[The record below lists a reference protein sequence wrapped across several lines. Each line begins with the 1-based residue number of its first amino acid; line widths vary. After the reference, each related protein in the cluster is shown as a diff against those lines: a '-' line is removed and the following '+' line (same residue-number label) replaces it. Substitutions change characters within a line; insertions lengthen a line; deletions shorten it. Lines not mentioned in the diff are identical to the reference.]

1 MSYLVLA
8 RKWRPKT
15 FDDLAGQE
23 PITRILTNAVTQGKI
38 SHAYIFS
45 GPRGV
50 GKTSTAR
57 ILAKALNCKEG
68 PTAHPCGVC
77 ESCVSITE
85 GSSVDV
91 IEIDGASN
99 NSVDDIRDLRERV
112 KYAPSGGKY
121 KVYIIDEVHMLSSS
135 AFNALLKTLEEPPS
149 HVIFVLA
156 TTEMK
161 KIPATVLSR
170 CQHMPFRRISSGVIR
185 ARLKHIADTEGINIS
200 SHALGLVAR
209 AADGSMRDSLTILD
223 QISSFT
229 DEISEEQV
237 QNLLGMTDFGML
249 SKTSMALLTGDRAG
263 ILEIIDNLSDQG
275 ADLRA
280 FARELA
286 QFFRDLMIASVVKQP
301 SAVLDLNDEELAAIK
316 QLVAA
321 SSEDQLTLLLSEVM
335 KTETDVR
342 NSSLP
347 RMALEMAL
355 IRASFLSSLKPVKE
369 IIENLDR
376 MTGNRPVNLS
386 VPEPEAKRPESPLT
400 DPQAVPEAAGRSKK
414 KFAPPE
420 EKAASP
426 RKTEPPA
433 STGDEEDVVTSPGL
447 VQDAAEAGEET
458 TDDAP
463 ETVSLPADADFSSV
477 WRKVLSTIDAP
488 LASKLEHAAVELRGS
503 DMQII
508 LNGGQTVFQDTI
520 SKSLKSIEEKLAEHA
535 GRKIG
540 ISIVVQQKKTVK
552 KKDLKETVL
561 KEPVIQ
567 EALELFEGRI
577 VDVIPIEN
585 AGTKGNGGDDV

>member
-57 ILAKALNCKEG
+57 ILSKALNCKEG
-68 PTAHPCGVC
+68 PTAHPCGIC
-77 ESCVSITE
+77 ESCISITE

-121 KVYIIDEVHMLSSS
+121 KVYIIDEVHMLSGS

-170 CQHMPFRRISSGVIR
+170 CQHMPFRRISSGVIK

-249 SKTSMALLTGDRAG
+249 SSASMALITGDRVTL
-263 ILEIIDNLSDQG
+263 LEIIDNLSEQG
-275 ADLRA
+275 TDLRA

-286 QFFRDLMIASVVKQP
+286 QFFRDLLIASVVKQP
-301 SAVLDLNDEELAAIK
+301 SAVLDLNEEELTAIT

-335 KTETDVR
+335 KAETDVR

-376 MTGNRPVNLS
+376 MSANRPVRTADPGPGAEKPELTPAGTES
-386 VPEPEAKRPESPLT
+386 APGATGGSGKKHMPPSEQTVAPRKPEPSA
-400 DPQAVPEAAGRSKK
+400 DAA
-414 KFAPPE
+414 
-420 EKAASP
+420 
-426 RKTEPPA
+426 
-433 STGDEEDVVTSPGL
+433 DEEDAVTSPL
-447 VQDAAEAGEET
+447 SARDAGEE
-458 TDDAP
+458 AP
-463 ETVSLPADADFSSV
+463 EDSDEIIPLSPDMDFSTV
-477 WRKVLSTIDAP
+477 WHKVLSTIDAP
-488 LASKLEHAAVELRGS
+488 LASKLEHAATELRGNVL
-503 DMQII
+503 QII
-508 LNGGQTVFQDTI
+508 LNGGQAVFQDTI
-520 SKSLKSIEEKLAEHA
+520 SRSLGSIEEKLAEHA

-540 ISIVVQQKKTVK
+540 VSIIVRQKKTVR
-552 KKDLKETVL
+552 KKDLKETAL
-561 KEPVIQ
+561 NEPVIQ

-585 AGTKGNGGDDV
+585 AETRENGGDDV

>member
-15 FDDLAGQE
+15 FDDLSGQE

-68 PTAHPCGVC
+68 PTANPCGVC
-77 ESCVSITE
+77 DSCIGITE

-121 KVYIIDEVHMLSSS
+121 KVYIIDEVHMLSGS

-170 CQHMPFRRISSGVIR
+170 CQHMPFRRISSGVIK
-185 ARLKHIADTEGINIS
+185 ARLTHIADTEGIDIS
-200 SHALGLVAR
+200 SHALGLIAR

-223 QISSFT
+223 QVSSFT
-229 DEISEEQV
+229 DKISEEQV
-237 QNLLGMTDFGML
+237 QNLLGMTDFNML
-249 SKTSMALLTGDRAG
+249 SKASMALITGNRVDL
-263 ILEIIDNLSDQG
+263 LEIIDSLADQG

-280 FARELA
+280 FAKELA
-286 QFFRDLMIASVVKQP
+286 QFFRDLLIASVMKQP
-301 SAVLDLNDEELAAIK
+301 ADVLDLNDEELAAVK
-316 QLVAA
+316 NLVAA
-321 SSEDQLTLLLSEVM
+321 SSEDQITLLLSEVM
-335 KTETDVR
+335 KAEADVR

-347 RMALEMAL
+347 RMALEMSL

-376 MTGNRPVNLS
+376 WSGNKPVQTSLQEPNGQRKSRPS
-386 VPEPEAKRPESPLT
+386 VSEPAFENVREALTKAVAPLEETASPTQPEMPADIQDEEAVDVHAVPGEDTSDLDEETAEESPG
-400 DPQAVPEAAGRSKK
+400 AIS
-414 KFAPPE
+414 F
-420 EKAASP
+420 
-426 RKTEPPA
+426 
-433 STGDEEDVVTSPGL
+433 PGN
-447 VQDAAEAGEET
+447 QDIA
-458 TDDAP
+458 
-463 ETVSLPADADFSSV
+463 SV
-477 WRKVLSTIDAP
+477 WKKVLETIDAP
-488 LASKLEHAAVELRGS
+488 LASKLENAAIELRGS
-503 DMQII
+503 DLQII
-508 LNGGQTVFQDTI
+508 LNGGHAVFQDTI
-520 SKSLKSIEEKLAEHA
+520 SRHLKAIEQRLAEHA

-540 ISIVVQQKKTVK
+540 ISLAVQQKKTIK

-577 VDVIPIEN
+577 VDVIPLEES
-585 AGTKGNGGDDV
+585 GMKENGGDNV